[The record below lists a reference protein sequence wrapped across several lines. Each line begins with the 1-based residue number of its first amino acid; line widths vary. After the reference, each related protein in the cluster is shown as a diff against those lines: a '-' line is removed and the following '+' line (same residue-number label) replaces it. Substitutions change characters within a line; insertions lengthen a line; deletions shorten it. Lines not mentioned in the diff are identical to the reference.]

1 MWLRCFAKK
10 RGRER
15 KRELDQTRFSS
26 FNDLVFDPWVLLPAP
41 FRSLKYSIGTM
52 AKIQTDMKFRF
63 IDNIYPNGEKSNKSK
78 AKRLK

>member
-1 MWLRCFAKK
+1 MFCKEK
-10 RGRER
+10 RERER

-26 FNDLVFDPWVLLPAP
+26 FNDLVFDP

-52 AKIQTDMKFRF
+52 AKIQTDIQFRF
-63 IDNIYPNGEKSNKSK
+63 IDNGEKSNKLK